1 MYSCVLFHTNVV
13 ISAVWNRLKLRRF
26 VLKRGLIRHK
36 IKRFV
41 FCFALVIKKG
51 RKKGRKEER

>member
-51 RKKGRKEER
+51 RKEER